1 MEVVAARE
9 LAMRAVL
16 AGMDVVA
23 GREPGAGVESAA
35 EAAIKQVLASG
46 SRMPVLGDQENGDPR
61 NEPNWILDP
70 VDGTANLLRGD
81 SFVAVTVALLVDGR
95 PFAGATGCPFTGELW
110 AAARGR
116 GALDAKGRPLLPV
129 APEGSRGPVVLDPPS
144 SDARHLAVWRA
155 VRTRLES
162 AFGAVDLRGSI
173 ALALAHVASGRIAGF
188 VHVGGS
194 PAQDFAAGVLLVSE
208 VGGLV
213 TALDGGEPWNA
224 PVAIAG
230 LPATYERLRRILGNV
245 V

>member
-1 MEVVAARE
+1 VEVVAARE

-23 GREPGAGVESAA
+23 GRAAGPGVEDAA
-35 EAAIKQVLASG
+35 EAAIRQVLVSG
-46 SRMPVLGDQENGDPR
+46 SRLPVLGDQENGDPGH
-61 NEPNWILDP
+61 ETTWIVDP
-70 VDGTANLLRGD
+70 VDGTVNLMRGD
-81 SFVAVTVALLVDGR
+81 PFVAVTVALLVDGQ
-95 PFAGATGCPFTGELW
+95 PLAGATGCPFTGEIW

-116 GALDAKGRPLLPV
+116 GARDARGRPLPPA
-129 APEGSRGPVVLDPPS
+129 APEGSRGPVVLDPQS

-173 ALALAHVASGRIAGF
+173 ALALAHVASSRIAGF

-230 LPATYERLRRILGNV
+230 MPTTYERLRKILADV
-245 V
+245 L